1 MLFFKLPSQ
10 IQYYRDRITS
20 FNKLFAMVNVFNFRS
35 DILWPLCTQINII
48 YLHFSYDAEF
58 QKCYMEKM
66 RLKVGFPYFW
76 SNIMCKYFHSYSQG
90 RSSVPPNIAL
100 MNLFKGW
107 IHWYSEN
114 PPYAHL
120 SNTVTSLLRPLFFGH
135 LAKTTIHFLVK
146 KRSLIRPPRWYGK
159 FFWPIGDHINGVPL

>member
-20 FNKLFAMVNVFNFRS
+20 FNKLFVMVNVFNFRS

-66 RLKVGFPYFW
+66 RLKVGFPYLKQHVQIF
-76 SNIMCKYFHSYSQG
+76 SFLQSGQVKRTPKHCINEFIQ
-90 RSSVPPNIAL
+90 RL
-100 MNLFKGW
+100 
-107 IHWYSEN
+107 N
-114 PPYAHL
+114 PLVQWKPTSAHL

-146 KRSLIRPPRWYGK
+146 KRSLIRPPCWYGK